1 VWTGRLSGEVH
12 NNAKKRGSYK
22 R

>member
-12 NNAKKRGSYK
+12 NNEKKRGSYK